1 MTFRIKIFVPSIN
14 KIKKEMPSRNPW
26 LSHVA
31 KYRAQHPHLSFSEV
45 LHKAKSSYSKKS
57 KSHKSSRKSSHG
69 GKKSRKSKKSKKS
82 IHGGKKSRKSKKSRR
97 SHRKVGGFS
106 F

>member
-1 MTFRIKIFVPSIN
+1 
-14 KIKKEMPSRNPW
+14 MPARNPW

-31 KYRAQHPHLSFSEV
+31 KYRAQHPNLTFSEV

-57 KSHKSSRKSSHG
+57 KSHKSRKSQKSRKSRKSMHG
-69 GKKSRKSKKSKKS
+69 GKKSRKSRR
-82 IHGGKKSRKSKKSRR
+82 SRK
-97 SHRKVGGFS
+97 SHRKVGGWS